1 MEKEIDKELDGF
13 VGRLLRETPME
24 SPSLNFTSKIMAR
37 VETVTP
43 NELFI
48 YRPLISKHVWGG
60 IALVLFIGCLL
71 AIFGNF
77 EMEYP
82 LLSFMGIDRPNF
94 DLFTNLSLFS
104 MPNTLIY
111 GVLGFSFFACIQI
124 VLIKYQF
131 DKRFMVH

>member
-1 MEKEIDKELDGF
+1 MKKEIDKELDEF

-37 VETVTP
+37 VETMP
-43 NELFI
+43 QNELFI
-48 YRPLISKHVWGG
+48 YRPLISKYVWGG

-71 AIFGNF
+71 VVFGNF
-77 EMEYP
+77 EMAP
-82 LLSFMGIDRPNF
+82 SLWSFMDVERPNF
-94 DLFTNLSLFS
+94 DLFKNIPRFS

-124 VLIKYQF
+124 VLIKHQF